1 MRMECQLAAVLLFAI
16 TRRLHMYCIFVHVRV
31 KTYNHQL
38 YSKLANEKKKKLMST
53 VQLEFH

>member
-1 MRMECQLAAVLLFAI
+1 MECQLAAVLLFAI

-38 YSKLANEKKKKLMST
+38 YSKLANEKKKKTNEYSST
-53 VQLEFH
+53 